1 MKDIRQEKY
10 KKKLESE
17 ESETDEGDQIENT
30 QIFNRIDTQ
39 ESIENDDI
47 VDTDTDIE
55 QDTVHNTEELEN
67 DTNKN
72 LTNVIYENK
81 KDDEVLDEIITF
93 DDADK
98 ADTEMECTNEIAE
111 LQLDNELLDNVTV
124 HSTGNTELNTT
135 DSVTIKM
142 TELPVENVNTEEEMA
157 FGDLT
162 IPGDY
167 SDSAILEE

>member
-1 MKDIRQEKY
+1 M
-10 KKKLESE
+10 
-17 ESETDEGDQIENT
+17 
-30 QIFNRIDTQ
+30 
-39 ESIENDDI
+39 
-47 VDTDTDIE
+47 
-55 QDTVHNTEELEN
+55 EN

-72 LTNVIYENK
+72 LTNFIYENK